1 MDRSVPR
8 SVVPPAAR
16 PELDWDAARARRFGQ
31 RTVELWGEW
40 LDKLPGLPVAPR
52 VTPDQVREAMTP
64 GVPDEPLGDDELFAY
79 LRRMVFDWSMYPGHP
94 RFMAYV
100 SGAGTVPG
108 AAAELLAAG
117 LNMNLGGY
125 QLSPSATEIEVHL
138 MRWFAGQFGMSGER
152 AGGLLVSGG
161 ALATFV
167 GLKAARDHR
176 LGLEVRKRGVAGAGP
191 CAVYATREVHVV
203 THRAA
208 DMLGLGSD
216 MVRTVEVD
224 EEFRMRPDALAAAI
238 ETDIGGGVTPI
249 AVVASAGTVSTGAVD
264 PLGAVADVCRAHG
277 IWLHVDGA
285 YGGPAVF
292 ADDLRPLLAGIEHA
306 DSIAFDPHKWL
317 YVPHSAGAVLV
328 QDMDLLLQSFSAEA
342 SYTYSD
348 EERSPQSTGLRMFGP
363 QFSRGFQALKV
374 WVSLLAHGRR
384 AYAERISHD
393 AALARYLGARAAE
406 RDDFELLAPV
416 GLSICCFRYVPPSLA
431 AEGSA
436 ERDAYLNRLNQRVM
450 TEMQLD
456 GRVFLSNV
464 VIESSGAFGLRVCIV
479 NFRTEATDMDAVLDV
494 AAEVGARLDAEL
506 RPPSLRETR

>member
-1 MDRSVPR
+1 MDRPR
-8 SVVPPAAR
+8 PR
-16 PELDWDAARARRFGQ
+16 PDLYWDAERARLFGQ
-31 RTVELWGEW
+31 RTVDLWAEW
-40 LDKLPGLPVAPR
+40 LDKLPSLPVAPR
-52 VTPDQVREAMTP
+52 VTPDQVRAAMALD
-64 GVPDEPLGDDELFAY
+64 VPDDPMADDEVFAF

-138 MRWFAGQFGMSGER
+138 MRWFARQFGMTGER

-167 GLKAARDHR
+167 GLKASRDHR
-176 LGLEVRKRGVAGAGP
+176 LGLQVRERGIAAAGP
-191 CAVYATREVHVV
+191 CAMYATREAHVV

-216 MVRTVEVD
+216 SVREVEVD
-224 EEFRMRPDALAAAI
+224 GDLRMRPDALESAIAADEAAA
-238 ETDIGGGVTPI
+238 VTPI
-249 AVVASAGTVSTGAVD
+249 AVIASAGTVSTGAID
-264 PLGAVADVCRAHG
+264 PLMEIADVCRSHG
-277 IWLHVDGA
+277 VWLHVDGA
-285 YGGPAVF
+285 YGGPSVF
-292 ADDLRPLLAGIEHA
+292 ADDLRPLLAGIERA

-317 YVPHSAGAVLV
+317 YIPHSAGGVLV
-328 QDMDLLLQSFSAEA
+328 QDMDLLIESFSAEA

-348 EERSPQSTGLRMFGP
+348 DERSPQSTGLRMFGP

-374 WVSLLAHGRR
+374 WISLLSHGRR

-393 AALARYLGARAAE
+393 AALARYLGERAAE

-416 GLSICCFRYVPPSLA
+416 GLSICCFRYVPADLA
-431 AEGSA
+431 VEGTA
-436 ERDAYLNRLNQRVM
+436 ERHGYLNRLNQRLM
-450 TEMQLD
+450 IEMQLD

-464 VIESSGAFGLRVCIV
+464 VIEPLGIFGLRVCIV
-479 NFRTEATDMDAVLDV
+479 NFRTEAEDMDAVLDV

-506 RPPSLRETR
+506 RPGSMRPAR

>member
-1 MDRSVPR
+1 MDPSM
-8 SVVPPAAR
+8 AR
-16 PELDWDAARARRFGQ
+16 PEPLSDLDWDAERARRFAQ
-31 RTVELWGEW
+31 RTVELWSEW
-40 LDKLPGLPVAPR
+40 LDKLPSLPVAPR
-52 VTPDQVREAMTP
+52 VTPEEVRAALTVE
-64 GVPDEPLGDDELFAY
+64 VPDGPMGDDELFAY

-138 MRWFAGQFGMSGER
+138 MRWFASQFGMNGSN

-176 LGLEVRKRGVAGAGP
+176 LGLEVRHRGIAGAGP
-191 CAVYATREVHVV
+191 GAMYATREVHVV

-216 MVRTVEVD
+216 AVRTVEVD
-224 EEFRMRPDALAAAI
+224 GDQRMRPDHLAAAI
-238 ETDIGGGVTPI
+238 EADVANGVRPI
-249 AVVASAGTVSTGAVD
+249 AAVASAGTVSTGAID
-264 PLGAVADVCRAHG
+264 PLDEIADVCAEHG
-277 IWLHVDGA
+277 VWLHVDGA

-292 ADDLRPLLAGIEHA
+292 ADDLRPLLAGIGRA

-317 YVPHSAGAVLV
+317 YIPHSAGAVLV
-328 QDMDLLLQSFSAEA
+328 QDMGLLVESFSAEA

-374 WVSLLAHGRR
+374 WVSLLSHGRG
-384 AYAERISHD
+384 AYADRISHD
-393 AALARYLGARAAE
+393 AALARYLGERAAA
-406 RDDFELLAPV
+406 RQDFELLAPV
-416 GLSICCFRYVPPSLA
+416 GLSICCFRYLPQGLA
-431 AEGSA
+431 GEGTV
-436 ERDAYLNRLNQRVM
+436 EREEYLNRLNQRLM

-464 VIESSGAFGLRVCIV
+464 VIEPSGAFGLRVCVV
-479 NFRTEATDMDAVLDV
+479 NFRTEAEDMDAVLDV
-494 AAEVGARLDAEL
+494 AAELGSRLDAEL
-506 RPPSLRETR
+506 RPASLRHDR

>member
-1 MDRSVPR
+1 VDRPR
-8 SVVPPAAR
+8 PLPD
-16 PELDWDAARARRFGQ
+16 LDWDAERARRFGQ
-31 RTVELWGEW
+31 RTVELWSEW
-40 LDKLPGLPVAPR
+40 LDKLPSLPVAPR
-52 VTPDQVREAMTP
+52 VTPDQVRGALTP
-64 GVPDEPLGDDELFAY
+64 DVPDDPMADDEVFDY

-138 MRWFAGQFGMSGER
+138 MRWFAQQFGMTGER

-167 GLKAARDHR
+167 GLKAARDQR
-176 LGLEVRKRGVAGAGP
+176 LGLQVRQRGIAAAGP
-191 CAVYATREVHVV
+191 CAMYATREVHVV

-216 MVRTVEVD
+216 AVREVELD
-224 EEFRMRPDALAAAI
+224 GDLRMRPDDLANAIAAD
-238 ETDIGGGVTPI
+238 EAGGVTPI
-249 AVVASAGTVSTGAVD
+249 AVIASAGTVSTGAID
-264 PLGAVADVCRAHG
+264 PLEEIAEVCRSRDV
-277 IWLHVDGA
+277 WLHVDGA

-292 ADDLRPLLAGIEHA
+292 AGDLRPLLAGIERA

-317 YVPHSAGAVLV
+317 YIPHSAGCVLV
-328 QDMDLLLQSFSAEA
+328 QDMDLLVQSFSAEA

-374 WVSLLAHGRR
+374 WISLLAHGRR
-384 AYAERISHD
+384 AYSARISHD
-393 AALARYLGARAAE
+393 AALARYLGERARE
-406 RDDFELLAPV
+406 RADFELLAPV
-416 GLSICCFRYVPPSLA
+416 GLSICCFRYVPADLPGQGA
-431 AEGSA
+431 AD
-436 ERDAYLNRLNQRVM
+436 RDAYLNRLNQRIM

-464 VIESSGAFGLRVCIV
+464 VIEPSGIFGLRVCIV
-479 NFRTEATDMDAVLDV
+479 NFRTEAEDMDAVLDV
-494 AAEVGARLDAEL
+494 ASEVGARLDDEL
-506 RPPSLRETR
+506 RPPSLRQDR